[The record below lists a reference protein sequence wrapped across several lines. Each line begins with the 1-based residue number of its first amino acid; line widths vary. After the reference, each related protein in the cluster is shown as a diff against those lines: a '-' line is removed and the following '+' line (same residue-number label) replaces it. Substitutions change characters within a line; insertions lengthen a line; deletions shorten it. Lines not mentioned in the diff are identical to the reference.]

1 MTVEQKGPGGVSA
14 SFGQRVTSTKFD
26 ISKTFDKDLFIDS
39 DRNIVD
45 PRGKVVI
52 SGDTYYAAA
61 DGVSGD
67 YLVSGKTSGTQ
78 LQKAI
83 NNAIAAGCSSLV
95 LPRGDIY
102 LETGVQVW
110 GGYQFNSSG
119 RQWVNGLKIYGAGSG
134 HTRIYLAPNVVGL
147 WWHTADNLDNPSSS
161 VQINA
166 MKNAGGGG
174 FSIFGAGIG
183 QKNVGIRVGGKRT
196 TMHDTMTNTHFDDV
210 YITDVDSVWQDD
222 DCTLTAL
229 NRFHLGVF
237 KYGFEHGYNCDDFRW
252 ENSYYGHEDSYLMN
266 VTPSGI
272 TGAGIS
278 TFTVPEST
286 DALGLKLSQK
296 IGPGWNINL
305 PGVYPSGTYIKTV
318 SSNGTT
324 VTITTTDYTGGPA
337 VASTAASS
345 GKSVS
350 FFIGRVH
357 NYGPR
362 TYVTPGADYLYPQ
375 YGSPWTPPFSSV
387 GKTATTLGRENA
399 NNHSHAAIAGGR
411 IELFA
416 KCEGPSHFNLYFD
429 DIYVERMSG
438 MYRFGDAGSTL
449 GVKNIHITR
458 NYPNFSYHLLEP
470 WVNLLGVSHDTT
482 IFIKNNKT
490 DVGPSSS
497 TLSST
502 QPWIKTDS
510 YDGAQ
515 VIVMEDND
523 LPIKSDSSSYQAI
536 LYSAQLGAP
545 SDQMGRGSAVYAG
558 SPRHG
563 DAKQAFTVN
572 TAQNWNW
579 FGQDVIQLTLTGN
592 STLNNPNAQLSGQT
606 GKRLVIQAAQNGT
619 GGFTLALGNKFLKS
633 DGTGWGTIAAGTA
646 NKTLTLEFIFN
657 GTNFVSTSS
666 STGWA

>member
-1 MTVEQKGPGGVSA
+1 MSIENKGPGGVSA
-14 SFGQRVTSTKFD
+14 SFGKRATSNKFD
-26 ISKTFDKDLFIDS
+26 VSKKYDKDLFVDS
-39 DRNIVD
+39 DRNIVTPGGEVLVGND
-45 PRGKVVI
+45 A
-52 SGDTYYAAA
+52 YFAAA

-67 YLVSGKTSGTQ
+67 YLTKGATSGAQ
-78 LQKAI
+78 LQIAINKAI
-83 NNAIAAGCSSLV
+83 ASGCSKLI
-95 LPRGDIY
+95 LPKGDIY
-102 LETGVQVW
+102 LEQGVQIW

-119 RQWVNGLKIYGAGSG
+119 RQWINGLKIYGAGSG

-147 WWHTADNLDNPSSS
+147 WWHTADNLTSPSSS

-183 QKNVGIRVGGKRT
+183 QNNVGIRVGGKRT
-196 TMHDTMTNTHFDDV
+196 NMHDTMTNTYFDDV
-210 YITDVDSVWQDD
+210 YVTDVDSVWQDD
-222 DCTLTAL
+222 DCTLTLL

-266 VTPSGI
+266 VTPTGI
-272 TGAGIS
+272 TGAGVS
-278 TFTVPEST
+278 TFTVPDST
-286 DALGLKLSQK
+286 DSLGLKLSQK

-305 PGVYPSGTYIKTV
+305 PGVYPAGTYIKTV

-324 VTITTTDYTGGPA
+324 VTITTTDYTGAPSVG
-337 VASTAASS
+337 STAASS
-345 GKSVS
+345 GKLVS

-362 TYVTPGADYLYPQ
+362 TYVAPSAGYFYPQ
-375 YGSPWTPPFSSV
+375 YGSPWSPPYSAV
-387 GKTATTLGRENA
+387 GKTSTTLGRENA

-411 IELFA
+411 IELFVKA
-416 KCEGPSHFNLYFD
+416 EGPSHFNLFFD
-429 DIYVERMSG
+429 DVYVERMSG
-438 MYRFGDAGSTL
+438 MYRFGDAGSAL

-470 WVNLLGVSHDTT
+470 WVNLLGGSHDTT
-482 IFIKNNKT
+482 ITLRNNKT
-490 DVGPSSS
+490 DVDSSS
-497 TLSST
+497 TTLSST

-510 YDGAQ
+510 YGSQ
-515 VIVMEDND
+515 VIVWEDND
-523 LPIKSDSSSYQAI
+523 LPIKSDSSSYQAV
-536 LYSAQLGAP
+536 LYTAQIGSA
-545 SDQMGRGSAVYAG
+545 SDQISRGGSIYAG
-558 SPRHG
+558 TTRLGS
-563 DAKQAFTVN
+563 AKQAFTVN

-592 STLNNPNAQLSGQT
+592 STLNNPNAQLDGQT
-606 GKRLVIQAAQNGT
+606 GKRLRIQAIQNAT

-633 DGTGWGTIAAGTA
+633 DGTAWGTIAAGTA
-646 NKTLTLEFIFN
+646 NKTLTLEFIYN

-666 STGWA
+666 TTGWA